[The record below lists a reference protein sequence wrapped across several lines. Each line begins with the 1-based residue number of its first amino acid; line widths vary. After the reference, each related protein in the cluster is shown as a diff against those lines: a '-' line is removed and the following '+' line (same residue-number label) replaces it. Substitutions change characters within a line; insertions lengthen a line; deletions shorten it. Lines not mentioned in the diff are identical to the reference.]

1 MKQENDTP
9 KRIPG
14 DPGGY
19 DPVFDT
25 PESGACCVCALH
37 AESGACKIPG
47 APCLSLARP
56 EGRGVH
62 YIERAGDKVS
72 GAHSPGAGEDKV
84 REALRLADELV
95 RLARKR
101 FPKSPKHPDKFL
113 LELTCAAVHE
123 ADLELAGLEPAG
135 LGLAGPGPKG
145 QSPVL

>member
-1 MKQENDTP
+1 MKQENDMP

-14 DPGGY
+14 DPEGY

-25 PESGACCVCALH
+25 PGSGACGACALH
-37 AESGACKIPG
+37 AESGACKIPK
-47 APCLSLARP
+47 APCLGLARP
-56 EGRGVH
+56 EDRGIH

-123 ADLELAGLEPAG
+123 ADLELAGLELAD
-135 LGLAGPGPKG
+135 LGLAG
-145 QSPVL
+145 QSPAL